1 MLLLF
6 GLELERMVGLEHNC
20 VEHDSEATQKA
31 ELEDGEQPTTCELF
45 SLNPAMLE
53 VWNLHLG
60 LSVTGDNKLPLK
72 PVWVRFSATCKQKK
86 SVHSLES

>member
-1 MLLLF
+1 M
-6 GLELERMVGLEHNC
+6 
-20 VEHDSEATQKA
+20 EHDTEATQKA
-31 ELEDGEQPTTCELF
+31 ELKDGEQPTTRELF

-72 PVWVRFSATCKQKK
+72 PAWVRFSATCKQKK
-86 SVHSLES
+86 SIHSLES